1 MDETTRIVFFSLLG
15 VGVGALIAAIVIKM
29 QTDALRRRVKYEAL
43 LGSLGEG
50 IVVTDE
56 KGNVELINKQAEVL
70 VGWRNEEVVGKK
82 WYDIAPLEN
91 EKGERIPAEKRATQV
106 VLTTGKARSNDKY
119 SYVRRDGTKFAVG
132 TTAAPI
138 IANGKI
144 VGVIAVFRDISHEKE
159 VDRAKSE
166 FVSLASHQLKT
177 PLSAIKWFA
186 EMLLSGD
193 VGALNDGQ
201 KEYVDNINQSN
212 ERMITLVNS
221 LLNISRIES
230 GRIIVD
236 PEPTDISKLLTEVT
250 VGLKAKLEEKHVDLV
265 VQVQDGL
272 PMIEVDPKL
281 ISQVYVNLLTN
292 AIKYSPA
299 SSKVVVSV
307 VKDGDE
313 VLSCVSDRGYGIP
326 KEEQHR
332 LFDKF
337 YRGSN
342 VVKIET
348 DGTGLGLY
356 LVKAIITSSQG
367 RIWYESEEGKGTSF
381 WFALPVSGMIAKEG
395 EVSLIPVV

>member
-1 MDETTRIVFFSLLG
+1 MDEMTRVVFFSLLG
-15 VGVGALIAAIVIKM
+15 VGVGALIAAVVMKM
-29 QTDALRRRVKYEAL
+29 QADALRRRVKYEAL

-56 KGNVELINKQAEVL
+56 KGNIELINKQAEVL

-82 WYDIAPLEN
+82 WYEIAPLEN
-91 EKGERIPAEKRATQV
+91 EKGERIPPEKRATQV

-138 IANGKI
+138 VVNGKI

-177 PLSAIKWFA
+177 PLSAIKWFS

-236 PEPTDISKLLTEVT
+236 PEPTDMSKLLSEVT
-250 VGLKAKLEEKHVDLV
+250 VGLKAKLEEKHIDLV

-272 PMIEVDPKL
+272 PLIEVDPKL

-292 AIKYSPA
+292 AIKYSPKD
-299 SSKVVVSV
+299 SKVVVSV

-313 VLSCVSDRGYGIP
+313 VLSQVSDRGYGIP

-342 VVKIET
+342 VVKLET

-381 WFALPVSGMIAKEG
+381 WFALPISGMIAKEG
-395 EVSLIPVV
+395 EVGLI